1 MDHNPYQA
9 PTVDPSAALFSNAK
23 LRVEGKCLVVTSG
36 AVLPPFCVKTNTAVQ
51 QQDFQ
56 QRRLSWCPPIV
67 GLLILLSGPLLI
79 LVYFIV
85 RTQCAITF
93 GLTPAIRKKYR
104 NRRNFKII
112 AVIVLFFALP
122 FTAAIDS
129 TAVIITVSILF
140 LVAAISLIVGNSP
153 LAITK
158 HRKGEF
164 WISGCSKEFLSHIQ
178 AVA

>member
-9 PTVDPSAALFSNAK
+9 PTVASSAAISTVNV
-23 LRVEGKCLVVTSG
+23 RVEGKCLVVTSG
-36 AVLPPFCVKTNTAVQ
+36 AVLPPFCVKTNTAVEP
-51 QQDFQ
+51 QDIQ

-67 GLLILLSGPLLI
+67 GLLILLSGLFLI

-85 RTQCAITF
+85 RKHCTITF
-93 GLTPAIRKKYR
+93 GLSPAIRRKYR
-104 NRRNFKII
+104 NRRIFKII

-129 TAVIITVSILF
+129 IAVVITVFILF
-140 LVAAISLIVGNSP
+140 LVAVVSLFIGNSP

-164 WISGCSKEFLSHIQ
+164 WISGCSKEFLTHIK

>member
-9 PTVDPSAALFSNAK
+9 PTVASTATLSTTNA
-23 LRVEGKCLVVTSG
+23 RVEGKCLVVTSG

-51 QQDFQ
+51 QQDVQ

-67 GLLILLSGPLLI
+67 GLLILMSGLLLI

-85 RTQCAITF
+85 RKQCMITF
-93 GLTPAIRKKYR
+93 GLSPAVRKKYR
-104 NRRNFKII
+104 NRRIFKII

-129 TAVIITVSILF
+129 TAVIVTVFILF
-140 LVAAISLIVGNSP
+140 LVAVISLFIGNSP
-153 LAITK
+153 LAITN

-164 WISGCSKEFLSHIQ
+164 WISGCSKEFLSHVQ
-178 AVA
+178 GVA

>member
-9 PTVDPSAALFSNAK
+9 PTVASTATLSTTNA
-23 LRVEGKCLVVTSG
+23 RVEGKCLVVTSG

-51 QQDFQ
+51 QQDVQ

-67 GLLILLSGPLLI
+67 GLLILMSGLLLI

-85 RTQCAITF
+85 RKQCMITF
-93 GLTPAIRKKYR
+93 GLSPAVRKKYR
-104 NRRNFKII
+104 NRRIFKII

-129 TAVIITVSILF
+129 TAVIVTPVLGCCD
-140 LVAAISLIVGNSP
+140 LVV
-153 LAITK
+153 
-158 HRKGEF
+158 H
-164 WISGCSKEFLSHIQ
+164 W
-178 AVA
+178 

>member
-1 MDHNPYQA
+1 MDENPYQA
-9 PTVDPSAALFSNAK
+9 PTMKASASLSTANVRVD
-23 LRVEGKCLVVTSG
+23 GKSLVVTSG

-51 QQDFQ
+51 QPDVQ

-67 GLLILLSGPLLI
+67 GLLILLSGLLLI
-79 LVYFIV
+79 LVYFIA
-85 RTQCAITF
+85 RKQCMITF
-93 GLTPAIRKKYR
+93 GLSPAIRKKYR
-104 NRRNFKII
+104 NRRIFKII

-129 TAVIITVSILF
+129 TAVIVTVFILF
-140 LVAAISLIVGNSP
+140 LVAVISLFIGNSP

-164 WISGCSKEFLSHIQ
+164 WISGCSKEFLAHIQ
-178 AVA
+178 AIA